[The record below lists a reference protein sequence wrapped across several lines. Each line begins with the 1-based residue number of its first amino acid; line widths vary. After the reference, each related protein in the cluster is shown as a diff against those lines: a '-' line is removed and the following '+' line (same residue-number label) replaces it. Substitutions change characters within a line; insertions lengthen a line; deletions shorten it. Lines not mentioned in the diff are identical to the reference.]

1 VRPAPAPPLI
11 SLQAWTDDGSPI
23 ESANDG
29 SASRTPAYGSW
40 ERVQGHEY
48 ANTTVFFRF
57 SPTTGAFIGSQKIS
71 RTIELAADGQ
81 SFTFVARVQVL
92 DAAGNVLATIPVTGS
107 GERMQVERIDT
118 P

>member
-1 VRPAPAPPLI
+1 
-11 SLQAWTDDGSPI
+11 
-23 ESANDG
+23 
-29 SASRTPAYGSW
+29 
-40 ERVQGHEY
+40 
-48 ANTTVFFRF
+48 VFFRF
-57 SPTTGAFIGSQKIS
+57 NPTTGAFIGSQKIS

-92 DAAGNVLATIPVTGS
+92 DAAGNVLATIPVIGS